1 MASILKNEEL
11 DSSVMG
17 FDDEIDCACLSD
29 EDFQEALAD
38 VNTTQPTADEEVD
51 EDSDELAD
59 LNMDYTGC
67 KPDADIVD
75 QDADDLLATE
85 RDVAYDVFED
95 EDLIDAAVGDDEP
108 DFDEDDDEDI
118 DDNED

>member
-1 MASILKNEEL
+1 MADIVKNEEL

-38 VNTTQPTADEEVD
+38 VNTAQSTADEELDDVD
-51 EDSDELAD
+51 EID
-59 LNMDYTGC
+59 LNMDYTGA

-85 RDVAYDVFED
+85 RDIAYDVFED
-95 EDLIDAAVGDDEP
+95 EDIINAAVGDDEP
-108 DFDEDDDEDI
+108 EIDDDDEDEVADDI
-118 DDNED
+118 DD

>member
-1 MASILKNEEL
+1 MADIVKNEEL

-17 FDDEIDCACLSD
+17 FEDEIDCACLSD

-38 VNTTQPTADEEVD
+38 VNTAQSTVEEELDDDDEIDVN
-51 EDSDELAD
+51 L
-59 LNMDYTGC
+59 DYTGN

-85 RDVAYDVFED
+85 RDIAYNFFED
-95 EDLIDAAVGDDEP
+95 EDIIDAAVGDDEP
-108 DFDEDDDEDI
+108 DFDEDDDEDT
-118 DDNED
+118 DDDED

>member
-38 VNTTQPTADEEVD
+38 VNTAQPTADEEVN

-95 EDLIDAAVGDDEP
+95 EDIIDAAVGDDEP

>member
-29 EDFQEALAD
+29 KDFQEALAD
-38 VNTTQPTADEEVD
+38 VNTAQPTADEEVD

-95 EDLIDAAVGDDEP
+95 EDLIDAAVGNDEP